1 MGINIAF
8 RNLPDIKT
16 SLKIVRVVFSCCI
29 GCLCY
34 SGKLHAQSVYPYSV
48 QPYISYKQDTIAL
61 THCYLADVINKTV
74 LNDVTII
81 IAHGIIIKTGKAK
94 KVKIPPGATIID
106 CTGKTVL
113 PGYVMLHEHMFY
125 PAASISPYYVHFKQL
140 PVTFPRLYLA
150 CGVTTARTAG
160 SVEPYSDLALKKDI
174 DANKLIGP
182 ALYLTAPYIEGAGG
196 FAPQMH
202 EITTPEEANKFVN
215 FWADE
220 GFTSFKAYMNL
231 NRSVLMT
238 AINAAHARGL
248 KITGHL
254 CAVTY
259 REAAEMG
266 IDQLEHGFFAAT
278 DFIPGKEEDACI
290 DEANPFKHINPRD
303 NKVKDLIKVLVKH
316 KVILTST
323 LAVFEGLCKTDT
335 VPTQQVLDAMAPDT
349 RDMYLKYYSHEKT
362 AAMDSAMTKEFIM
375 EKEFAD
381 AGGLLTAGTDPT
393 GNGNVL
399 AGYGSL
405 RAIELLTKEGFT
417 PIEAIRIAT
426 YNGAVALK
434 AQATIGSIE
443 AGKHADLVVIDGN
456 LADNIKNIEKV
467 QWVFKN
473 GVGFNSQKIL
483 QQLKGQVGRF

>member
-1 MGINIAF
+1 MNKLSRIIIIGF
-8 RNLPDIKT
+8 GT
-16 SLKIVRVVFSCCI
+16 VI
-29 GCLCY
+29 GCL
-34 SGKLHAQSVYPYSV
+34 GFADRVHAQAAYPYSA
-48 QPYISYKQDTIAL
+48 QAYIAYKQDTIAF
-61 THCYLADVINKTV
+61 THCYLADVIHKTV
-74 LNDVTII
+74 LNDESIL
-81 IAHGIIIKTGKAK
+81 IAHGIIIKTGKTKA
-94 KVKIPPGATIID
+94 VQIPHSATIID
-106 CTGKTVL
+106 CTGKTIL
-113 PGYVMLHEHMFY
+113 PGFVLLHEHMFY
-125 PAASISPYYVHFKQL
+125 PAASVSPYYVHFKQL
-140 PVTFPRLYLA
+140 PVSFPRLYLA

-160 SVEPYSDLALKKDI
+160 SVEPYSDLSLKKEI
-174 DANKLIGP
+174 DTHQIIGP
-182 ALYLTAPYIEGAGG
+182 SLYLTAPYMEGEGG

-202 EITTPEEANKFVN
+202 EITTTEEAKRFVN

-231 NRSVLMT
+231 NRSVLKA
-238 AINAAHARGL
+238 AIDAAHARGL

-278 DFIPGKEEDACI
+278 DFIPGKQEDACVSEI
-290 DEANPFKHINPRD
+290 NPFKHIDPRGKD
-303 NKVKDLIKVLVKH
+303 AKDLIDVLVKH

-323 LAVFEGLCKTDT
+323 LAVFEGICKQDT
-335 VPTQQVLDAMAPDT
+335 ITQQVLDAMAPDT
-349 RDMYLKYYSHEKT
+349 RDMYLKYYSHERS
-362 AAMDSAMTKEFIM
+362 ADMDSAMVKEFIM

-393 GNGNVL
+393 GNGDVL

-426 YNGAVALK
+426 YNGSVALQ
-434 AQATIGSIE
+434 AQQNIGSIE
-443 AGKHADLVVIDGN
+443 VGKHADLVVIDGN
-456 LADNIKNIEKV
+456 VADNITNIEKTE
-467 QWVFKN
+467 WVFKD

-483 QQLKGQVGRF
+483 QGLKGQVGKY